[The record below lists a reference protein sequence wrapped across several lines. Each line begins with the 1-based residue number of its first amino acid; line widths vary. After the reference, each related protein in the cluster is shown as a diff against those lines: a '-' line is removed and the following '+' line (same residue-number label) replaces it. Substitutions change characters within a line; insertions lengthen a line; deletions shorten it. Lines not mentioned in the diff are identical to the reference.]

1 MPASMT
7 KCAIVKP
14 STAPTKKL
22 IAGRGMIALL
32 VASFQAAGRVL
43 IHPISAAPANID
55 VTASTLMRV
64 DLRATESP
72 AAVTPINS
80 IYWHPCAM
88 A

>member
-55 VTASTLMRV
+55 VTASTLMK
-64 DLRATESP
+64 
-72 AAVTPINS
+72 S
-80 IYWHPCAM
+80 ICGLQKAPPLSRP
-88 A
+88 